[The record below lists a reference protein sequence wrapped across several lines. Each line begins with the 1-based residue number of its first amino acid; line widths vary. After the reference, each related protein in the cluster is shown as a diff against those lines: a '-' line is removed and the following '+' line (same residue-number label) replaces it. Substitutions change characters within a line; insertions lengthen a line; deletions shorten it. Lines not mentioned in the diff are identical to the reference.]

1 MMIRNKREN
10 GNNVCIGILWS
21 FRKKWFCWQWT
32 KNTNIG
38 REVIFVY
45 RNLVLWSHHVVLV
58 NCVFDCYLSKREDI
72 KICFVQMLRESEGNI
87 ITFPC
92 LDESINPM
100 SLYSHV
106 YSCLCVCKNARVCFH
121 DQIQKPFIIF
131 LFLILRCHPWY
142 RNVQF
147 PSNPWNKERKSW

>member
-121 DQIQKPFIIF
+121 DQIQKSFIIF
-131 LFLILRCHPWY
+131 LFLILRCYPWY

-147 PSNPWNKERKSW
+147 PSNPWNKERKS